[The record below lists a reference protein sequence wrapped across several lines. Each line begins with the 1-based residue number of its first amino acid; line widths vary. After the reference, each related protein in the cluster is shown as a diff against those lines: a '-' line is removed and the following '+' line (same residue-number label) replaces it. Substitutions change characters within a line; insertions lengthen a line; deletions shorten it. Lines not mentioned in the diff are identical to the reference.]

1 MKKIFIVPYRDREA
15 QKAVF
20 LSHMKILLEDE
31 NDYEIIFVHQK
42 DQRQF
47 NRGGMRNIGFLYV
60 KEKYEN
66 WKNMTLIFH
75 DIDYLPYKKLFDYD
89 TTKNVVTHFYGMKFS
104 FGGIWAIKGE
114 DYAKIGGYPNFWA
127 WGFEDNTIKNR
138 WVDNGGEIN
147 YKKFIFYTDPRV
159 VKLDCSNHGHDARI
173 INKNNLFYA
182 KKDHPL
188 NGGYHTIR
196 DLKYNIEEIDTNIKM
211 INVVNFLTET
221 PEKNQRFKKNVTS
234 QDLSN
239 DLRLRKIK
247 AKYPRNQLVHHL
259 LRPATKK
266 IKKATTFRR
275 PMGGVMTK
283 KNQTKNKEFTL
294 RFGGFKV

>member
-1 MKKIFIVPYRDREA
+1 
-15 QKAVF
+15 
-20 LSHMKILLEDE
+20 
-31 NDYEIIFVHQK
+31 
-42 DQRQF
+42 
-47 NRGGMRNIGFLYV
+47 
-60 KEKYEN
+60 
-66 WKNMTLIFH
+66 
-75 DIDYLPYKKLFDYD
+75 
-89 TTKNVVTHFYGMKFS
+89 
-104 FGGIWAIKGE
+104 
-114 DYAKIGGYPNFWA
+114 
-127 WGFEDNTIKNR
+127 
-138 WVDNGGEIN
+138 
-147 YKKFIFYTDPRV
+147 
-159 VKLDCSNHGHDARI
+159 
-173 INKNNLFYA
+173 
-182 KKDHPL
+182 
-188 NGGYHTIR
+188 
-196 DLKYNIEEIDTNIKM
+196 LKYNIEEIDTNIKM